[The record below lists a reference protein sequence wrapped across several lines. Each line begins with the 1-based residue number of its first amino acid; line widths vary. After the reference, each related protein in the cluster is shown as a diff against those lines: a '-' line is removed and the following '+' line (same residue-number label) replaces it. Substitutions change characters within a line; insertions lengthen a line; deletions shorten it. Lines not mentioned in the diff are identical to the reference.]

1 MSDKMSAAE
10 ALNIKEKRK
19 MSSKQKLAILIIA
32 LVVFIILLA
41 VITSMQVIKNNKV
54 EKAKAIVAQIE
65 INSTYK
71 QSEFNDGDD
80 WDGDGINNGNEGKG
94 GTNLQ
99 NEDTDGDGISDGDE
113 KALGTD
119 PLDPDSDK
127 DGMLDGYEIMAGTDP
142 KNPKSDGSTNDGDRK
157 VTVKRKYGE
166 VELEITGTPN
176 VADLTIEQLD
186 LTSISSNSGILTKAY
201 DIYTD
206 FNFDKL
212 TAAFAVDK
220 SELDRSGAKLSDLT
234 VLKFNNSEKKYEKVD
249 SSANEAAGT
258 VTAELKEIG
267 TYVVGIEKI
276 ANEEPFTRIAFLID
290 NSGSMYA
297 EYTGYDVDFKR
308 LDFAKELID
317 KLEGDYSFMISKF
330 TADYTKLQ
338 GFTNDKASLSSA
350 LERIRT
356 EKETFNGTHSQSS
369 LESCI
374 AEFTAES
381 SKKYRDMIV
390 MLTDGE
396 SDEASPKSLEQL
408 AALAEGKDITI
419 LTVGLGTDIDR
430 SWLQQLAA
438 LTGGKY
444 YSASEANALTD
455 VYKQIEITLDY
466 DIVSYNNNDDTIEG
480 YSLYNTGFRPDVNG
494 FSFKNFRTTSS
505 SGVDFGM
512 AVMARDWYLG
522 DLKLKMGT
530 LSPKENSTL
539 KYDAEGFDLTGTKL
553 EESYNSKKTLS
564 DVRPTAFTDDFND
577 AKDYLDFNSS
587 GTVLTVLK
595 KKLASAESAGW
606 KAVEYPI
613 EGSTLEW
620 KSVQL
625 LALDVAGSSEKIA
638 SAYSDADAQLFKALH
653 TLNALQWNDSVYEF
667 NLTSGDEGFE
677 RLKKLLSEG
686 VPVITTIDDSH
697 TVNAIGLIQDST
709 AHRKYILQVYDS
721 NFPGKI
727 KEIYI
732 TRSPIAVMNIS
743 GSNAEVSSTSF
754 EYSTTYEGKQVG
766 LSFSDVKY

>member
-330 TADYTKLQ
+330 TADYTRLQ

-408 AALAEGKDITI
+408 AALGNRYRQK
-419 LTVGLGTDIDR
+419 
-430 SWLQQLAA
+430 LAA
-438 LTGGKY
+438 
-444 YSASEANALTD
+444 AACR
-455 VYKQIEITLDY
+455 
-466 DIVSYNNNDDTIEG
+466 SYRRKV
-480 YSLYNTGFRPDVNG
+480 LFRFRGQCPD
-494 FSFKNFRTTSS
+494 RCLQA
-505 SGVDFGM
+505 D
-512 AVMARDWYLG
+512 RDH
-522 DLKLKMGT
+522 
-530 LSPKENSTL
+530 S
-539 KYDAEGFDLTGTKL
+539 
-553 EESYNSKKTLS
+553 
-564 DVRPTAFTDDFND
+564 
-577 AKDYLDFNSS
+577 
-587 GTVLTVLK
+587 
-595 KKLASAESAGW
+595 
-606 KAVEYPI
+606 
-613 EGSTLEW
+613 
-620 KSVQL
+620 
-625 LALDVAGSSEKIA
+625 
-638 SAYSDADAQLFKALH
+638 
-653 TLNALQWNDSVYEF
+653 
-667 NLTSGDEGFE
+667 
-677 RLKKLLSEG
+677 
-686 VPVITTIDDSH
+686 
-697 TVNAIGLIQDST
+697 
-709 AHRKYILQVYDS
+709 
-721 NFPGKI
+721 
-727 KEIYI
+727 
-732 TRSPIAVMNIS
+732 
-743 GSNAEVSSTSF
+743 
-754 EYSTTYEGKQVG
+754 
-766 LSFSDVKY
+766 